1 MSEGIVTKDFLSWID
16 QIEMPNGKKKVIL
29 AALQLF
35 AEQGFD
41 GTSTQQIAEKS
52 GMSQATIFKYFK
64 TKEDLLRWIIQ
75 PILKNIIPLY
85 VRDFKNQLSDKNADL
100 TSTIHFV
107 VRNRY
112 QFLVDNQQVAMIV
125 LSELLTRAEVK
136 EAFVSTIKQQ
146 GQSLVEI
153 FQNLLLSTGEVA
165 SDIDTVAI
173 IRLVVS
179 QVLGYFLQTQKLFPD
194 TPQSQVDQDLAEIE
208 KIIVRAIKKS

>member
-136 EAFVSTIKQQ
+136 EAFVATIKQQ
-146 GQSLVEI
+146 GQSLIDI
-153 FQNLLLSTGEVA
+153 FQNLLLSTGEVDR
-165 SDIDTVAI
+165 DIDTVAI
-173 IRLVVS
+173 IRLVIS
-179 QVLGYFLQTQKLFPD
+179 QVLGYFLQTRKLFPD
-194 TPQSQVDQDLAEIE
+194 TPQSQVDQDLTEIE
-208 KIIVRAIKKS
+208 KIIVRAIKKG

>member
-41 GTSTQQIAEKS
+41 GTSTQQIAEES

-179 QVLGYFLQTQKLFPD
+179 QVLGYFLQTKKLFLD